1 MCNVGLLGDKANYPK
16 APDIYKFDKDNNAA
30 LSPEQPASWETPSST
45 STSPR
50 EYGGTEADCTSSQ
63 FNSPIQV
70 RQYLKLS
77 QFI

>member
-1 MCNVGLLGDKANYPK
+1 MCNAGLLGDKANYPK
-16 APDIYKFDKDNNAA
+16 APDVYKFDEDNNAA

-45 STSPR
+45 SASPR
-50 EYGGTEADCTSSQ
+50 ESGGTEADSTSSQ

-70 RQYLKLS
+70 RQNPELL